1 MKKKIVVLLVIVA
14 FIAAGVLLVKKKR
27 QQLAAEP
34 PPQTLP
40 VVVEALA
47 PKAGPVTLTQ
57 RTVADVQPLRDTV
70 LASRLS
76 AYVTALPLYEGDR
89 FKKGALLAKL
99 DASQAEAE
107 LQRADASLAQ
117 SRLQESTLAADLA
130 AAESSLKAE
139 QERVSRVQALYKI
152 QGVSLEQVQTAE
164 AALAAVKARHA
175 ASSAA
180 MQNYKALLQASGAA
194 HAAAQENLR
203 YANLAAPFD
212 GVVSQRLAQPG
223 DLVTPGKPIL
233 KIIDSSAGNRLLVNV
248 PENVQPVALRVG
260 GQTLPLQPWPEAGA
274 QGLRRYEARSGAGNF
289 LPGARIEAQVVVF
302 RSERALFLPRRCLFG
317 DDGRSASV
325 LTLKDGKVAAQR
337 VTLAGSGE
345 EGAAL
350 AADALA
356 QPSVACASPDILARL
371 AAGAPFKLANGQR

>member
-1 MKKKIVVLLVIVA
+1 MKKKIVVLLVVVA
-14 FIAAGVLLVKKKR
+14 LIAAGALLVKKKR

-47 PKAGPVTLTQ
+47 PQAGPVTLTQ

-76 AYVTALPLYEGDR
+76 AYVTALPFYEGDR
-89 FKKGALLAKL
+89 FKKGVLLAKL

-130 AAESSLKAE
+130 AAESGLKAE
-139 QERVSRVQALYKI
+139 QERTARVQALYNI

-164 AALAAVKARHA
+164 AALASVKARHA

-194 HAAAQENLR
+194 HTAAQENLR

-233 KIIDSSAGNRLLVNV
+233 KVIDSSAGNRLLVNV
-248 PENVQPVALRVG
+248 PESMQPVALRVG
-260 GQTLPLQPWPEAGA
+260 GQTLPLHPWPEAGA

-302 RSERALFLPRRCLFG
+302 RSENALFLPRRCLFG

-325 LTLKDGKVAAQR
+325 LALKDGKATAQR
-337 VTLAGSGE
+337 VELAGSGE
-345 EGAAL
+345 EGAAV